1 MFEFCDDGVLIWKSG
16 LVYKWELVAVLQTG
30 DKGKS
35 AVSQF
40 VEVNPLRKKKKKVNC
55 TSEILTPSI
64 SASRAAER
72 KKQNCHIVHF
82 WCAAADT
89 GVRRGGGGGGK
100 HVVCWHLWSHG
111 FFESLT
117 TQRNRATEGKSQQ
130 YQGCLAVPRG
140 VGLYTVPRTTRG
152 PLTSK
157 EKAQVNKM
165 PSTIQSWR
173 AGIFLRSAPTN
184 GSGTIPGP
192 PFFSH
197 SLFFPLPNE
206 AWQTYGVLPPL
217 STRDKG
223 RKDKAPPRPGLLV
236 VLSMRLP
243 YTPLNNSINIRKK

>member
-89 GVRRGGGGGGK
+89 GVRRGGGGGK

-111 FFESLT
+111 FLESLT

-165 PSTIQSWR
+165 LSTIQSWR

-206 AWQTYGVLPPL
+206 AWQTYGALPPL
-217 STRDKG
+217 SARDKG